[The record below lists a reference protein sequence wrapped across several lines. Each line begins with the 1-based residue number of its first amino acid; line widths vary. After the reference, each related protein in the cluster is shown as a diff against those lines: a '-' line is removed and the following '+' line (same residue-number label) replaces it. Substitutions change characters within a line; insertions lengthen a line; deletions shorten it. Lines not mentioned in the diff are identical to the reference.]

1 MNELGLLKIAC
12 QSADPRL
19 KRSWPLEFNLRQQE
33 ADEGPGQSA
42 SDAESGVESAKLE
55 SARAR
60 MRSLFSRPFDKRDK
74 LSATNLLKNL
84 EQILELPKANWNGV
98 LIRQLW
104 QTLYDQ
110 IDRRK
115 ESVDHEEAW
124 LILAGFFMRPG
135 FGAQGDEIRID
146 QLWQIK
152 IDGLAYPGKRIQLQ
166 EYILWRRVS
175 GGLSQARQQ
184 AILEPELPKLFS
196 QKSPSPELIR
206 LAGSLERIPRNVKQD
221 LANQFIKSAQD
232 LADKGEHCAPYL
244 VALSL
249 LLNRAPLYAGIE
261 DVVAPD
267 HVERAYEALCHLDWT
282 EAELIETQSLFLRA
296 ARVTNHAAI
305 ELPRSLREKIA
316 SKLEKSGVAPLKVER
331 IRRYVPIERSD
342 RASLFGESLPP
353 GLVLGLERET

>member
-1 MNELGLLKIAC
+1 
-12 QSADPRL
+12 
-19 KRSWPLEFNLRQQE
+19 
-33 ADEGPGQSA
+33 
-42 SDAESGVESAKLE
+42 
-55 SARAR
+55 
-60 MRSLFSRPFDKRDK
+60 MR
-74 LSATNLLKNL
+74 
-84 EQILELPKANWNGV
+84 LPKANWNGV
-98 LIRQLW
+98 LIRHLW
-104 QTLYDQ
+104 QTLSEQ

-135 FGAQGDEIRID
+135 FGAEGDETRID
-146 QLWQIK
+146 QLWQMK
-152 IDGLAYPGKRIQLQ
+152 TDGLVYPGKRIQLQ

-206 LAGSLERIPRNVKQD
+206 LAGSLERIPQNVKQD

-232 LADKGEHCAPYL
+232 LADKEEHCAPYL

-267 HVERAYEALCHLDWT
+267 YVERAYEALCHLDWA
-282 EAELIETQSLFLRA
+282 EAELIETQTPFSSR
-296 ARVTNHAAI
+296 R
-305 ELPRSLREKIA
+305 PRH
-316 SKLEKSGVAPLKVER
+316 
-331 IRRYVPIERSD
+331 
-342 RASLFGESLPP
+342 
-353 GLVLGLERET
+353 